1 LILFFKPFSHIGIF
15 KLVAIVQV
23 KYTFNKGKAVLV
35 MPPPY
40 SSEIQVSWFQLFFQ
54 SPVFSVAYAIF
65 FTGVRGGILAC
76 SDGREVWG

>member
-1 LILFFKPFSHIGIF
+1 LLNF

-40 SSEIQVSWFQLFFQ
+40 SSEIQVSILVSVIF
-54 SPVFSVAYAIF
+54 PEPCISVAYAIF